1 MIRKRKEVS
10 FNYIPVLMYSFYII
24 FVILH
29 HLSLEQWFLGKK
41 SCDLSVTI
49 KKNAG
54 QCFSKESEA
63 TRKNSADLE
72 EKKKHY
78 LMHLFHMQNECRI

>member
-10 FNYIPVLMYSFYII
+10 LNYMVLMYSFYII

-29 HLSLEQWFLGKK
+29 HLSLEKWFLGKK
-41 SCDLSVTI
+41 SCDLSATI

-54 QCFSKESEA
+54 QCFSKESEP
-63 TRKNSADLE
+63 TCKNSADLE
-72 EKKKHY
+72 EKK
-78 LMHLFHMQNECRI
+78 NI

>member
-72 EKKKHY
+72 EKKS
-78 LMHLFHMQNECRI
+78 II

>member
-10 FNYIPVLMYSFYII
+10 LNYIPVLIYWFCII

-29 HLSLEQWFLGKK
+29 HFSLEKWFLGKK
-41 SCDLSVTI
+41 SCDLSATI

-54 QCFSKESEA
+54 QCFSKESEP
-63 TRKNSADLE
+63 TCKNSADLE
-72 EKKKHY
+72 EKKNLIY
-78 LMHLFHMQNECRI
+78 LFHMQNECRIRS

>member
-10 FNYIPVLMYSFYII
+10 LNYIPVLMYRFYII

-29 HLSLEQWFLGKK
+29 NFSLEKWFLGKK
-41 SCDLSVTI
+41 SCDLSATI

-54 QCFSKESEA
+54 QCFSKESEP
-63 TRKNSADLE
+63 TCKNSADVE
-72 EKKKHY
+72 EKKTY
-78 LMHLFHMQNECRI
+78 FNLFISHAK

>member
-10 FNYIPVLMYSFYII
+10 LNYIPVLMYRFYII

-29 HLSLEQWFLGKK
+29 NFSLEKWFLGKK
-41 SCDLSVTI
+41 SCDLSATV

-54 QCFSKESEA
+54 QCFSKESEP
-63 TRKNSADLE
+63 TCKNSADVE
-72 EKKKHY
+72 EKKKNFN
-78 LMHLFHMQNECRI
+78 LFISHAK

>member
-10 FNYIPVLMYSFYII
+10 LNYMVLMYSFYIM

-29 HLSLEQWFLGKK
+29 HLSLEKWFLGKE
-41 SCDLSVTI
+41 SCDLIATI

-54 QCFSKESEA
+54 HCFSKESEP
-63 TRKNSADLE
+63 TCKHSADLE
-72 EKKKHY
+72 EKKT
-78 LMHLFHMQNECRI
+78 LNLFISHAK